1 MSQSPWWYGILL
13 FPIVVLMTLISDFAL
28 RWFLLTT
35 RSPDATT
42 GIAPVWFLLQAL
54 SFWIGLLVGVVV
66 LVCLL
71 ADLWAL
77 NTDSA
82 RLLSLL
88 WGVSGVVHLG
98 GILFTELFL
107 ISVPVLSYYA
117 YQRRTG
123 DELPSLPTPA

>member
-1 MSQSPWWYGILL
+1 
-13 FPIVVLMTLISDFAL
+13 MTLISDFASK
-28 RWFLLTT
+28 WFVLTI
-35 RSPDATT
+35 RSPDTT
-42 GIAPVWFLLQAL
+42 ADVSIVWFLLQTL
-54 SFWIGLLVGVVV
+54 SSGIGLLVAVVV

-71 ADLWAL
+71 ADLWTL

-88 WGVSGVVHLG
+88 WVVSGVVHLG

-107 ISVPVLSYYA
+107 ISVPVLSYYT

-123 DELPSLPTPA
+123 DELPSLHTPI

>member
-1 MSQSPWWYGILL
+1 
-13 FPIVVLMTLISDFAL
+13 MTLISNVASK
-28 RWFLLTT
+28 WFFLTT
-35 RSPDATT
+35 RSPDTT
-42 GIAPVWFLLQAL
+42 AGISIVWFLLGAL
-54 SFWIGLLVGVVV
+54 SFWIGLLVAVVV

-88 WGVSGVVHLG
+88 WVVSGVVHLG

-107 ISVPVLSYYA
+107 ISVPALSYYA

-123 DELPSLPTPA
+123 DELPRLLTLA

>member
-1 MSQSPWWYGILL
+1 
-13 FPIVVLMTLISDFAL
+13 MTVISDFAL

-42 GIAPVWFLLQAL
+42 GIAPLWFLLQAL
-54 SFWIGLLVGVVV
+54 SFWIGLLVAVIV
-66 LVCLL
+66 LGCLL
-71 ADLWAL
+71 ADLWTL
-77 NTDSA
+77 DTDSA

-88 WGVSGVVHLG
+88 WSVSGIVHLG

-107 ISVPVLSYYA
+107 ISVPALSYYA

-123 DELPSLPTPA
+123 DELPRLHIPI

>member
-1 MSQSPWWYGILL
+1 
-13 FPIVVLMTLISDFAL
+13 MTLISDFAL

-35 RSPDATT
+35 RSPDTTT

-54 SFWIGLLVGVVV
+54 SFWIGLLVAVIV
-66 LVCLL
+66 LGCLL

-77 NTDSA
+77 DTDSA

-88 WGVSGVVHLG
+88 WSVSGIVHLG

-107 ISVPVLSYYA
+107 ISVPALSYYA

-123 DELPSLPTPA
+123 DELPRLHIPI